1 LEVIAGKAAG
11 MSILVEDELLIGRNA
26 EGAGKLAEDEE
37 ISRSHARV
45 SLSPV
50 GLCSVEDLGS
60 TNGTFVNGLRIT
72 GPTTVSEGDTIELG
86 ETTLAVR
93 ELPLA
98 SADQPAPQP
107 SGVRVSQPTI
117 APGAKPPDLADQG
130 VPLEPP
136 PLAAAPAAPEEA
148 QPAESASAAGED
160 AAGRAGAESAP
171 DARPPTLS
179 LRLEVD
185 FAAQEA
191 LLILDD
197 SSEPVRLLLDAG
209 VWRAADSPQL
219 EGGVPP
225 G

>member
-1 LEVIAGKAAG
+1 

-45 SLSPV
+45 SLSPG

-93 ELPLA
+93 EVPP
-98 SADQPAPQP
+98 SGADQPPP
-107 SGVRVSQPTI
+107 PPPGERVSQPTV
-117 APGAKPPDLADQG
+117 APGVVLPDLADRG

-136 PLAAAPAAPEEA
+136 PLAAAAASAEAPPAVPASA
-148 QPAESASAAGED
+148 PAEED
-160 AAGRAGAESAP
+160 AAGPAGAESAP
-171 DARPPTLS
+171 YARAPTLS

-191 LLILDD
+191 RLIFND
-197 SSEPVRLLLDAG
+197 SPEPVRLVLDAG
-209 VWRAADSPQL
+209 VWRAASSPL
-219 EGGVPP
+219 DESAPP